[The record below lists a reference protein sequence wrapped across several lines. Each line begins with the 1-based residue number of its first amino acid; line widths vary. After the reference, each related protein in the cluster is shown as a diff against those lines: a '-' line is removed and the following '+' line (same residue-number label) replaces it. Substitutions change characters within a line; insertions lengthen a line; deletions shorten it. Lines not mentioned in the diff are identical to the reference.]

1 MFAGEEPLGAFLSPT
16 LPSLCL
22 PFVLVTGTDLNIGTG
37 GRSGRA
43 ILHRVTHSD
52 VRWSLA
58 LPQSDQNK
66 FYGIAGFQVRSPGRS
81 GRAILYR
88 VTLTFIGRT
97 GVWHC
102 HRSRAIRT
110 SSVALQ
116 GFQVRSPGRSGRA
129 ILHRVTLTFTGR
141 TRVWHCHG
149 AIRTSSVALQGFQVR
164 SLGRSDRAILH
175 RITLTFTG
183 VWYCHRAVG
192 TSLAL
197 PQSSRNKF
205 GTAIEQSEQVL
216 WHCRGPRFDPHPTL
230 PGPKRCADF
239 FV

>member
-66 FYGIAGFQVRSPGRS
+66 FYGIA
-81 GRAILYR
+81 
-88 VTLTFIGRT
+88 
-97 GVWHC
+97 
-102 HRSRAIRT
+102 
-110 SSVALQ
+110 